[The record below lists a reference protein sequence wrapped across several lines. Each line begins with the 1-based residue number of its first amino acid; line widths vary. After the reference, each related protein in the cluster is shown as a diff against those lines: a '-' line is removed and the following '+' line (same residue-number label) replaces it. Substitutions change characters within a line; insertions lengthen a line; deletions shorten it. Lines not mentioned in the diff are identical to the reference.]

1 MRNTAYAKNTNFSY
15 GSLAIVYRRGLLSN
29 VCPLIPY
36 FAVLYKT
43 PEMGGIWICCL
54 LHPLIPGQDQV
65 RFSSSHLI
73 KFDFSLWLLFM
84 ESLGPSRHLCLFT
97 RQLFLES
104 WGAPPFHE
112 ARWFPLV
119 LPPTEMDLN
128 TCCSNIYLKTFVL
141 SAYWIIC
148 CSITSS
154 SFFGVSSQLIYS
166 SKS

>member
-1 MRNTAYAKNTNFSY
+1 MLNTAYAKNTNFSY
-15 GSLAIVYRRGLLSN
+15 GNLAILYRRGLLSN

-65 RFSSSHLI
+65 CFFSSQP
-73 KFDFSLWLLFM
+73 DFSLWLLFM
-84 ESLGPSRHLCLFT
+84 ESLSPSRHLLLFIC
-97 RQLFLES
+97 QLFLES
-104 WGAPPFHE
+104 WRAPPFHK

-119 LPPTEMDLN
+119 LPPTQMDLN